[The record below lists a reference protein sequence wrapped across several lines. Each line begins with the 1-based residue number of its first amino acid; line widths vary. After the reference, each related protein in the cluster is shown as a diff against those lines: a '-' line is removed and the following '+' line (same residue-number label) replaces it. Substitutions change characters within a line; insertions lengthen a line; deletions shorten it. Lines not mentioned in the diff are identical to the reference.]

1 MPKFTFKG
9 VDASGQEIEGS
20 VEDDTQ
26 EEAIASI
33 RASGYFPTSVE
44 LAESEPAPQHDTEE
58 DKTPLWYGTSEKN
71 SPQPKVVSHGK
82 PATSES
88 PNAGL
93 SLQGSESLPPY
104 GTPFIAGLHI
114 FAGCCAVLAF
124 LIYVMAWVSV
134 SSGTSDWAAERRSQ
148 ALTACL
154 WTAVLALINFGLA
167 QIIDIIARASY
178 AARQQVILLRQ
189 LVQDN
194 GSKPNV

>member
-9 VDASGQEIEGS
+9 VDASGQEIEGT

-26 EEAIASI
+26 AEAIASI
-33 RASGYFPTSVE
+33 RESGYFPTSVE
-44 LAESEPAPQHDTEE
+44 LAEEFEDTDLPDEASDQKAWSAPPTR
-58 DKTPLWYGTSEKN
+58 
-71 SPQPKVVSHGK
+71 
-82 PATSES
+82 
-88 PNAGL
+88 PNAKKATTATAASPTGTAATKP
-93 SLQGSESLPPY
+93 SLPPY
-104 GTPFIAGLHI
+104 SIPFIAGLHI

-124 LIYVMAWVSV
+124 LLYVMAWVSA

-167 QIIDIIARASY
+167 QIIEIIARASY

-189 LVQDN
+189 LVRDN
-194 GSKPNV
+194 GSEPHV